1 MDTKTLLESLS
12 QRADVPKKDVQ
23 ALLTT
28 LNQIIGERCSDMDIV
43 TLPGFGNFEAKK
55 RLERVMVM
63 PGTGKRMLLPPK
75 MVLTFKP
82 SAILKQKMK
91 TK

>member
-1 MDTKTLLESLS
+1 
-12 QRADVPKKDVQ
+12 
-23 ALLTT
+23 
-28 LNQIIGERCSDMDIV
+28 MDIV